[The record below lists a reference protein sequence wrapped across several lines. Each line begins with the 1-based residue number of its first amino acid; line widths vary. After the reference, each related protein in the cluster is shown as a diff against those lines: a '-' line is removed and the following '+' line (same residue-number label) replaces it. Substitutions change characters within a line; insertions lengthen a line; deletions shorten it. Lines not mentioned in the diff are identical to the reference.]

1 MVRRQVCV
9 FSLLKLS
16 NSFSNHPFNHQTG
29 ATTVTINRNALGV
42 SDGIIRNAVTSALNA
57 QFAVSSPSL
66 LADHVMYCSPP
77 GTFREGGWIGYAYIN
92 GGFEWLSVYND
103 EW

>member
-1 MVRRQVCV
+1 
-9 FSLLKLS
+9 
-16 NSFSNHPFNHQTG
+16 
-29 ATTVTINRNALGV
+29 VTINRNVLGV

-57 QFAVSSPSL
+57 QFGVSSPSL
-66 LADHVMYCSPP
+66 LADHLMYCLPP
-77 GTFREGGWIGYAYIN
+77 GTFREGDWIGYAYIN